1 MHHLQT
7 RCLEENRGIKHDDI
21 EARELLEKRDEYGKD
36 HGWMQD
42 FDQEVINRIQ

>member
-21 EARELLEKRDEYGKD
+21 EARELLEKGMSMVR
-36 HGWMQD
+36 MQD
-42 FDQEVINRIQ
+42 FD